1 LPFSSTPID
10 TEPIRLLL
18 VDDHGLFREGLAR
31 VMEAQPDFKV
41 AGKTSTVA
49 EALELIGKDTFDVV
63 LLDVDLGAARGIEF
77 VHEAKTRQF
86 TGRILIVTAGVSDLE
101 AIQYVQGGVSGILH
115 KHNPPEAL
123 WAAVR
128 KVARGEVH
136 LEPGYLKAMFE
147 TLNAPDGG
155 AGKRLTDREISVLRR
170 LLRGL
175 ANKEIGSELG
185 VSEASVKATLQG
197 LFDKLGVRTRSQLVK
212 VALEQYRDYL

>member
-1 LPFSSTPID
+1 MSIVT
-10 TEPIRLLL
+10 TPIRLLL

-31 VMEAQPDFKV
+31 VMETQPDFKV

-49 EALELIGKDTFDVV
+49 SALELIAQESFDVV

-77 VHEAKTRQF
+77 VQEANQRQF
-86 TGRILIVTAGVSDLE
+86 PGRILIVTAGVSEQE
-101 AIQYVQGGVSGILH
+101 AIQYVQAGVAGILH

-128 KVARGEVH
+128 KVAQGEVC
-136 LEPGYLKAMFE
+136 LEPGYLKILFE
-147 TLNAPDGG
+147 TIHEPQASTS
-155 AGKRLTDREISVLRR
+155 KRLTDRELSVLRR

-175 ANKEIGSELG
+175 ANKEIGAEIG
-185 VSEASVKATLQG
+185 VSEASVKASLQG

-212 VALEQYRDYL
+212 VALEQYRDVL

>member
-1 LPFSSTPID
+1 M
-10 TEPIRLLL
+10 IRLLL

-31 VMEAQPDFKV
+31 VMEEQPDFQV

-49 EALELIGKDTFDVV
+49 KALEMIATDTFDVV

-77 VHEAKTRQF
+77 VQEARLRQF
-86 TGRILIVTAGVSDLE
+86 PGRILIVTAGVSDAE
-101 AIQYVQGGVSGILH
+101 AVQYVQSGVAGILH

-128 KVARGEVH
+128 KVASGEVY
-136 LEPGYLKAMFE
+136 LEAGYLKVLFE
-147 TLNAPDGG
+147 TVNAPESGG
-155 AGKRLTDREISVLRR
+155 AKRLTGREIAVLRR

-175 ANKEIGSELG
+175 ANKEIGNELG
-185 VSEASVKATLQG
+185 ISEASVKASLQG

-212 VALEQYRDYL
+212 VALEQYRDVL

>member
-1 LPFSSTPID
+1 MD
-10 TEPIRLLL
+10 PIRLLL

-41 AGKTSTVA
+41 MGKTSTVA
-49 EALELIGKDTFDVV
+49 AALELIADEAFDVV
-63 LLDVDLGAARGIEF
+63 LLDVDLGTARGIEF
-77 VHEAKTRQF
+77 VNEAAQRQF
-86 TGRILIVTAGVSDLE
+86 PGKILIVTAGVSDLE
-101 AIQYVQGGVSGILH
+101 AIQYVQSGVAGILH

-128 KVARGEVH
+128 KVARGEVY
-136 LEPGYLKAMFE
+136 LEPGYLKAMFDIILE
-147 TLNAPDGG
+147 PQASSIR
-155 AGKRLTDREISVLRR
+155 RLTDRELAVLRR

-175 ANKEIGSELG
+175 ANKEIGTELR

-212 VALEQYRDYL
+212 VALEQYRDVL

>member
-1 LPFSSTPID
+1 MD
-10 TEPIRLLL
+10 PIRLLL

-41 AGKTSTVA
+41 MGKTSTVA
-49 EALELIGKDTFDVV
+49 AALELIADEAFDVV
-63 LLDVDLGAARGIEF
+63 LLDVDLGTARGIEF
-77 VHEAKTRQF
+77 VNEAAQRQF
-86 TGRILIVTAGVSDLE
+86 PGKILIVTAGVSDLE
-101 AIQYVQGGVSGILH
+101 AIQYVQSGVAGILH

-128 KVARGEVH
+128 KVARGEVY
-136 LEPGYLKAMFE
+136 LEPGYLKAMFDIILE
-147 TLNAPDGG
+147 PQASSIR
-155 AGKRLTDREISVLRR
+155 RLTDRELAVLRR

-175 ANKEIGSELG
+175 ANKEIGTELA

-212 VALEQYRDYL
+212 VALEQYRDVL

>member
-1 LPFSSTPID
+1 MTTVQDP
-10 TEPIRLLL
+10 PIRLLL

-41 AGKTSTVA
+41 AGKSSTVA
-49 EALELIGKDTFDVV
+49 GALELAAAETFDVV
-63 LLDVDLGAARGIEF
+63 LLDVDLGEARGIEF
-77 VHEAKTRQF
+77 VQEAQLRQF
-86 TGRILIVTAGVSDLE
+86 PVKILIVTAGVSDQE
-101 AIQYVQGGVSGILH
+101 AVQYIQSGVAGILH

-128 KVARGEVH
+128 KVARGEVY

-147 TLNAPDGG
+147 TIQGPEADS
-155 AGKRLTDREISVLRR
+155 AKRLTDRELSVMRR

-175 ANKEIGSELG
+175 GSKEIGTELG
-185 VSEASVKATLQG
+185 VSEASVKASLQG

-212 VALEQYRDYL
+212 VALEQYRDVL